1 MISIQLKLLGGLRKE
16 KQASVTV
23 LNFPDGSTVGDLENR
38 LRTLEI
44 NPDSDEIIISLSGR
58 GLRQNEPGRQ
68 LEDGEEV
75 AVFPQIAGG

>member
-23 LNFPDGSTVGDLENR
+23 LDFPDGSTVEDLENR

-44 NPDSDEIIISLSGR
+44 KPDSEEIIISLSGR
-58 GLRQNEPGRQ
+58 GLRQYEPGRQ
-68 LEDGEEV
+68 LENGEEV